1 MLTKSEVLRKIFQYI
16 TIVFVIVFF
25 GFIFSGNFIYALSGQ
40 FVENYLSI
48 YSNAHD
54 LLRHNQLPMW
64 SWNFFLGG
72 NFLGAQNLY
81 SIYNPFFLVTLL
93 FSSNTLPYL
102 YFPLLFLKTCCAVFA
117 LYLYMKETKWFSLHT
132 IIIASLIY
140 IFNGWYLT
148 NLNEFITIDLLLFVP
163 LVLYGVEKM
172 LNSGKKRYFVAT
184 FSLILISHFTFTL
197 LFLPFLVVYLVVRMG
212 ASYEQQKEMLKRNIK
227 NILLSVLIV
236 LGINMVFILPLIFA
250 SNTMHLQI
258 QQGMTWPSLLSLAI
272 KGLFPPLHENYA
284 GTVSSMSENISKV
297 SLYQSIL
304 VILLIPQF
312 LKLINKRIRLL
323 TIVSYIGLLAIVF
336 MTQSIQIVNI
346 TSLATLNV
354 NVLAI
359 ILMLFN
365 ALMVAYVL
373 NDAHNLDLKLLKQTS
388 YAYKGLLFLVLALVL
403 GYEIVSAEAGD
414 RFTFES
420 IYHHLIEMTPY
431 FMLFLLMTLIISA
444 YRFILGEMS
453 KDNTEL
459 RGKVIFIVVMLE
471 VIFVAYNYFE
481 TNSRNSYSVVD
492 YISDHDY
499 IGNETYAVADYI
511 QVIDPEFYRII
522 NSYETQYNEPLYRRY
537 NGFSIGNNRLQLGEG
552 ISWMLD
558 KNVRTG
564 LSISTSDYMLTT
576 ALSAKY
582 YFTPDY
588 EVPVPGYEYFDRI
601 GSITIYKN
609 SYFIPVGSSVAYYV
623 LESEFEALTQA
634 QKSYVFLNCVILAD
648 EEASQLATN
657 LRLQRYDLST
667 LPNELGEM
675 QYYQAAKLRQG
686 RGVENVTYTQNR
698 VHHDFV
704 AATPTLLVYSIP
716 FDEGWNAY
724 SDGKILNVH
733 NVNGGFIGVEIP
745 DGGEYAITLEYKAPG
760 FEIGFSISSITVLI
774 IIGCFFKYRDDKKKE
789 SLLKS

>member
-1 MLTKSEVLRKIFQYI
+1 MLTKSEVLRKTFQYI
-16 TIVFVIVFF
+16 KIVFVIIFF

-54 LLRHNQLPMW
+54 LLRHSQLPMW

-81 SIYNPFFLVTLL
+81 SIYNPFFLITLL
-93 FSSNTLPYL
+93 FSSSTLPFL
-102 YFPLLFLKTCCAVFA
+102 YFPLLFLKTCCAVGA
-117 LYLYMKETKWFSLHT
+117 LYLYMKETKWFALHT
-132 IIIASLIY
+132 IIIASLVY

-148 NLNEFITIDLLLFVP
+148 NLNEFITIDLLVFVP

-172 LNSGKKRYFVAT
+172 LNSGKKRYFVGT
-184 FSLILISHFTFTL
+184 FSLILISHFTFTI
-197 LFLPFLVVYLVVRMG
+197 LFLPFLIIYLLIRMG
-212 ASYEQQKEMLKRNIK
+212 TTYKTQKEMLKRSVK
-227 NILLSVLIV
+227 NILLSVLII

-250 SNTMHLQI
+250 SNTMHLQV
-258 QQGMTWPSLLSLAI
+258 QQGMTWSSLLSLAI

-284 GTVSSMSENISKV
+284 GTISSVSQNMSKV

-312 LKLINKRIRLL
+312 VKLINKRVRVL
-323 TIVSYIGLLAIVF
+323 TIISYIGLLIVVF

-373 NDAHNLDLKLLKQTS
+373 NDTHNLDLKLLKQTS
-388 YAYKGLLFLVLALVL
+388 YAYKGLLILVLALVL
-403 GYEIVSAEAGD
+403 GYEFVSNGQGD
-414 RFTFES
+414 RFTFEA
-420 IYHHLIEMTPY
+420 IAYHLIEMSPY
-431 FMLFLLMTLIISA
+431 FMLFLLMTLVISA

-481 TNSRNSYSVVD
+481 TNSRNSYAVVD
-492 YISDHDY
+492 YIRDQNY

-511 QVIDPEFYRII
+511 QVIDPDFYRMI
-522 NSYETQYNEPLYRRY
+522 NSYETQYNEPLYRGY
-537 NGFSIGNNRLQLGEG
+537 NGFSIGNNRLLLGED

-558 KNVRTG
+558 ENVKTG

-588 EVPVPGYEYFDRI
+588 EVPLPGYEYFDRI

-609 SYFIPVGSSVAYYV
+609 NYFVPVGSSVAYYV
-623 LESEFEALTQA
+623 LESEFEKLTQT
-634 QKSYVFLNCVILAD
+634 QKSYVFLNCVILSD
-648 EEASQLATN
+648 EDAEQITAN
-657 LRLQRYDLST
+657 LRLQRYDLDT
-667 LPNELGEM
+667 LPNALGEI
-675 QYYQAAKLRQG
+675 QYYQAAKSRQD
-686 RGVENVTYTQNR
+686 RGVSNVTYTQNR
-698 VHHDFV
+698 VYHDFV
-704 AATPTLLVYSIP
+704 SATPTLLVYSIP
-716 FDEGWNAY
+716 FDEGWSAY
-724 SDGKILNVH
+724 SNGKILNIH
-733 NVNGGFIGVEIP
+733 NINGGFIGVEIP

-760 FEIGFSISSITVLI
+760 FEIGFSISSITALI
-774 IIGCFFKYRDDKKKE
+774 IIGCFFKYRDDRKKSA
-789 SLLKS
+789 SLKA